1 MMDEIRIRDL
11 RIYAYHGVLPEE
23 TRLGQAF
30 YVNATLFL
38 STREAGMTDNLEHS
52 VSYAEVCL
60 FFEQFMKE
68 HTYQLLESVAEQ
80 MARATLVR
88 FPLLREIEIEIRK
101 PQAPI
106 PLPFESVSV
115 CIRRGWHTVY
125 VALGSNMG
133 DKEQYL
139 TDAVDKVA
147 RNPLCRVLQVADYIR
162 TTPYGVEEQA
172 EFLNSAMCIET
183 LMEPEELLDF
193 LQSIELEANRVR
205 ELRWGPRTLD
215 LDILFYDDRVIRTER
230 LLVPHTDMKN
240 RDFVLVPLAQLNPWL
255 MHPVTRKTIEE
266 MLSELQER
274 HVIKNQTI

>member
-1 MMDEIRIRDL
+1 MDEIRIREL
-11 RIYAYHGVLPEE
+11 QVYACHGVLPEE
-23 TRLGQAF
+23 TRLGQQF
-30 YVNATLFL
+30 FINATLYL
-38 STREAGMTDNLEHS
+38 RTLKAGISDNLEES
-52 VSYAEVCL
+52 VSYADVSL
-60 FFEQFMKE
+60 FMDKYMKE
-68 HTYQLLESVAEQ
+68 NTFQLLEAVAEQ
-80 MARATLVR
+80 MARAILTE
-88 FPLLREIEIEIRK
+88 FPVIREIELEIRK

-106 PLPFESVSV
+106 PLPFASVSV

-139 TDAVDKVA
+139 SDAVDVIAKNA
-147 RNPLCRVLQVADYIR
+147 LCRVLKVADYIR

-215 LDILFYDDRVIRTER
+215 LDILFYDDQVIRSKR
-230 LLVPHTDMKN
+230 LTVPHADMKN
-240 RDFVLVPLAQLNPWL
+240 RDFVLAPLVQLNPWL
-255 MHPVTRKTIEE
+255 VHPVTGKTVEE
-266 MLSELQER
+266 MLENLKER
-274 HVIKNQTI
+274 HVIVEK